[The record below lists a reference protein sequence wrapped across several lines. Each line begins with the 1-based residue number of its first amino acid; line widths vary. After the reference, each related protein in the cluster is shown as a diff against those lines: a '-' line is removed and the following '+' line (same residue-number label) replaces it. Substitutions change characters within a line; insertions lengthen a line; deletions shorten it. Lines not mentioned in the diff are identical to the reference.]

1 MVLLQVKQ
9 YYPQTDSAT
18 GHGDRMCFSSTCAMA
33 VKYLLPD
40 ALKGSNADDDYLRT
54 VLKYG
59 DTTLSTS
66 QIKACQQYGVFA
78 TFYQKGTRQDL
89 LNELKAG
96 YPVATGILHK
106 GHASNPVGGGHWMLL
121 IGDDG
126 EHGIFHDPYGEM
138 DNVNGGYVT
147 IGSGGKDVSY
157 SWTNWLKR
165 WEVEGKGTGWY
176 MTFRPLSTPVP
187 KAAEMQPI
195 ALVDNTWKGVMAA
208 AKVAGAKFPQVV
220 AAQWAL
226 ESGYG
231 KHTSGTHNY
240 FGLKGSGTDHETKE
254 FIDGKWI
261 TITAGFLNFPDLQSC
276 VSYLVQRWYKDYKAY
291 KGVNRASTP
300 EECAQLLVKEGYATD
315 PLYATKLKRLL
326 KENG

>member
-59 DTTLSTS
+59 DTTSSTS

-89 LNELKAG
+89 LNELRAG

-106 GHASNPVGGGHWMLL
+106 GHVSNPVGGGHWMLL

-147 IGSGGKDVSY
+147 IGKGGKDVKY
-157 SWTNWLKR
+157 TWHNWLKR
-165 WEVEGKGTGWY
+165 WEVEGKGTGWF
-176 MTFRPLSTPVP
+176 MTFRPTNTP
-187 KAAEMQPI
+187 QPT
-195 ALVDNTWKGVMAA
+195 APVANTWAGVIAA
-208 AKVAGAKFPQVV
+208 ASKAGAKFPQVV

-231 KHTSGTHNY
+231 KHTSGKNNF
-240 FGLKGSGTDHETKE
+240 FGLKGSGTDRETKE
-254 FIDGKWI
+254 FINGQWI
-261 TITAGFLNFPDLQSC
+261 TITAGFLDFPDLKTC
-276 VSYLVQRWYKDYKAY
+276 VSYLVDRWYRDYKTY
-291 KGVNRASTP
+291 KGVNRATTP
-300 EECAQLLVKEGYATD
+300 EECARLLVSEGYATD
-315 PLYATKLKRLL
+315 PTYAEKLIKIM
-326 KENG
+326 KEND